1 MRGRTVLLV
10 VGAFTHSGGTNDT
23 HCRVYQ
29 THNVSMASP
38 IADFV
43 VALGTDGRI
52 TSQGSIASALEHD
65 QKLAA
70 EVAKEEAELEKAGAT
85 VDEQTPNEA
94 PTQDTGKL
102 VVEEEVAVG
111 HVGWQASTSEPSL
124 CSAIHST
131 DPCVSETLLQWPWR
145 EPPRGVLAQLHWRP
159 YPLHVPQY
167 PGTVVPWI
175 LGATVRGN
183 ACV

>member
-1 MRGRTVLLV
+1 
-10 VGAFTHSGGTNDT
+10 
-23 HCRVYQ
+23 
-29 THNVSMASP
+29 MASP

-70 EVAKEEAELEKAGAT
+70 EIAKAEAELEKSEESI
-85 VDEQTPNEA
+85 DEHTPNESPA
-94 PTQDTGKL
+94 QDTGKL

-111 HVGWQASTSEPSL
+111 HVGWQASASELS
-124 CSAIHST
+124 CSTVHST
-131 DPCVSETLLQWPWR
+131 DPCVSETLLQWTGR
-145 EPPRGVLAQLHWRP
+145 EPPRGVLVQFHRRP
-159 YPLHVPQY
+159 RPLHVLQY
-167 PGTVVPWI
+167 PGTVVPWL
-175 LGATVRGN
+175 LGPTVRGN